1 MYFPVGWPKY
11 LKQNIQ
17 HSQEPCFIVS
27 SCDRMLFAVL
37 YDERISIWYCK
48 PSVEIVSYTQSAKS
62 LASFGN
68 YIKAEWKPDSSALAV
83 MTSKGYIALFK
94 VDLDISVPNHHC
106 LYVSTEGKTQVPRRE
121 INGIVEGDSIPA
133 IKISLQ
139 SYVQL
144 TAKLSCCLCI
154 REELA
159 VASVDGSVTRLR
171 WNAQRNDKASF
182 HLQEMPVASDFLRSS
197 GTRLTEADGYVVQME
212 YSPIIGGYCMVLS
225 SGKALLLMSSAMRE
239 ERGTVGVWATD
250 IKDVAC
256 LAVNHRYRLIAYGC
270 KGSNGVVYT
279 LNEVEGTLEATHRL
293 QVTCKNFPEMD
304 KTVGPVSCLKWTP
317 DGTALAMTWR
327 KGGFSLWSVFGS
339 LLICTVG
346 GDYCVSNEYSK
357 LFPPSVKSMEWG
369 LEGYHLWMIGT
380 QDAAEEAGQYET
392 VNRSDLIQLQF
403 VKSCLT
409 VNPCMTNHEHVF
421 MQGEDK
427 LYLNTGDITSKS
439 SQYTGREAHILVGS
453 KQWQII
459 PISHSYLAANWP
471 IRYTCVDKAGQCV
484 AVAGKTGLAHYALFT
499 RKWKL
504 FGNETQERDMV
515 VSGGMAWWKDFLC
528 VACYNIIGQRDEVR
542 CYWRGSKLD
551 NTFACTQKVPSQVLL
566 LNIFKDTLLLF
577 FVDSHVMIFNLERK
591 NTPANAS
598 LQLSKVQE
606 VALNTYIPHPV
617 CVTGV
622 LLTSLKIDVAPV
634 SCQLRSHGARDTE
647 SLLLNVAGKLLVFQ
661 RDRSGPQIL
670 EKDKHS
676 PHKQKQLPFTSPSVV
691 ATNVENMWTTPR
703 TNTCKLQLTE
713 ALWLGCGA
721 HGMKVWLPLF
731 PKNES
736 QAHNFMSKRIMLPF
750 RVDIYP
756 LAVLFEEAVILGV
769 SSDSLTFKSS
779 AITPHSGTHLQH
791 IPYCSLERTSQIYL
805 HHLLKQLLKRNLGVQ
820 ALELARCCSELAY
833 FPHVLELLLHEVL
846 ETEAT
851 SKQPIPDPLL
861 PRVVAFI
868 QEFPEYLQTFVHCAR
883 KTEVALWPHLFK
895 TVGNPK
901 DLFEECLINE
911 RLETAAS
918 YLIILQNLEKPIASR
933 QHATLLLDSAVES
946 NQWDLAQDIVRFLK
960 SIDPSDNDASP
971 PLAFNMMSPTTYTST
986 PAMEQDHFTFS
997 SVSNVSRIRSSSV
1010 TAESMVREANK
1021 ESGKKKL
1028 SHTLSDNQFNAKKS
1042 PSSKQVS
1049 IEGSTDQV
1057 YIDSILCRHARK
1069 LLSSNRIRDLG
1080 YFAANI
1086 RDFGFVSWL
1095 RKERLRTAKVTDFV
1109 CAIRDLHHQFHWP
1122 LPVLSLS
1129 AFQQLKRKAF
1139 STSSLA
1145 SLTLLDD
1152 NAPLSPGFS
1161 RQNAT
1166 LVPKPSPGPGGSQNN
1181 LYKVDSFISNGV
1193 SDEII
1198 LKPQLLRTEDSSL
1211 ATQEISDSSSQ
1222 FGDFDVL
1229 GDSTSSLDSLSP
1241 ELELLSQE
1249 IISKGPEQSELE
1261 LRYMFQ
1267 VLLEAECLEWALLVA
1282 IVLRDSLAVV
1292 RTVNTASMTDTPLE
1306 VVASMRE
1313 GLSYLELWSDT
1324 ECVGY
1329 KPFLHAIRG
1338 QIHILSKITETAPP
1352 TLKLSTDMDSSNCSV
1367 EEGNLSPSAMTM
1379 RGENDTPHD
1388 LPSQTVDPPKQSECA
1403 VS

>member
-1 MYFPVGWPKY
+1 MMGKCGAQKIKYGPVFFLDKKKTTVSKEIPGPQEFPRNFLVPRNSKEFPGPKKFSGSSWSQEILRKFLRSWVRIRIRNESKHGCLTSSWQNNENTMYFPVGWPKY

-48 PSVEIVSYTQSAKS
+48 
-62 LASFGN
+62 
-68 YIKAEWKPDSSALAV
+68 
-83 MTSKGYIALFK
+83 TSKGYIALFK

-144 TAKLSCCLCI
+144 TAKLCLCI

-212 YSPIIGGYCMVLS
+212 YSPIIGGYCM
-225 SGKALLLMSSAMRE
+225 
-239 ERGTVGVWATD
+239 GTVGVWATD

-339 LLICTVG
+339 LLICT
-346 GDYCVSNEYSK
+346 
-357 LFPPSVKSMEWG
+357 EWG

-577 FVDSHVMIFNLERK
+577 FVDSH
-591 NTPANAS
+591 
-598 LQLSKVQE
+598 LSKVQE

-791 IPYCSLERTSQIYL
+791 IPYCSLERTVYKPWN
-805 HHLLKQLLKRNLGVQ
+805 LLGAVQNWPTFPMCWNFYCMKYWKQK
-820 ALELARCCSELAY
+820 
-833 FPHVLELLLHEVL
+833 
-846 ETEAT
+846 
-851 SKQPIPDPLL
+851 PL
-861 PRVVAFI
+861 PSNPS

-901 DLFEECLINE
+901 DLFE
-911 RLETAAS
+911 
-918 YLIILQNLEKPIASR
+918 NLEKPIASR

-1122 LPVLSLS
+1122 LPVLSL
-1129 AFQQLKRKAF
+1129 
-1139 STSSLA
+1139 LA

-1306 VVASMRE
+1306 
-1313 GLSYLELWSDT
+1313 
-1324 ECVGY
+1324 
-1329 KPFLHAIRG
+1329 PFLHAIRG

-1403 VS
+1403 DEIIF